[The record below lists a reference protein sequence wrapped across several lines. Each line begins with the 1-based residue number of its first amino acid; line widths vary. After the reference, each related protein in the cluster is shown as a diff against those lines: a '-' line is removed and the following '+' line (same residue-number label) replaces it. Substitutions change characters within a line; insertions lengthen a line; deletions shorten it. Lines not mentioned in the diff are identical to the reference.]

1 MENFGIIN
9 VWIEHYYFLTGTLE
23 NIFFWQEFCYR
34 NLKKKK
40 KRQGH
45 AGKTP
50 IKNIQLFAL
59 SPNWYKT
66 MVNLQSISPGGNG
79 VS

>member
-40 KRQGH
+40 KDKDMLEKH
-45 AGKTP
+45 PLKIFNYLP
-50 IKNIQLFAL
+50 
-59 SPNWYKT
+59 
-66 MVNLQSISPGGNG
+66 
-79 VS
+79 